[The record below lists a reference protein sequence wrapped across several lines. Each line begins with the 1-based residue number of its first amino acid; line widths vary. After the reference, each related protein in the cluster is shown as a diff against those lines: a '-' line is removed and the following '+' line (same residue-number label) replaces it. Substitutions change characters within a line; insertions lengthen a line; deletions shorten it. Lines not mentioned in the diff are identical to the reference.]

1 MPSQPPHQACA
12 HTYAMTRLQAAL
24 STFSP
29 SSNSTP
35 SSSSAPPFFPCTQDT
50 TVLHAHAHA
59 WPPPLSPLPLPSRAC
74 LGACKTC
81 SQHPQPGRDTPTPI
95 SRWYLQHL
103 PPQPLQQAQG
113 HDPPPVSPPPSAH
126 RHVQDLSNDADMDA
140 FMASNADV
148 TCADGK
154 VYKED
159 PNPLT
164 PKVTGLSPEEME
176 AKYMQIY
183 SK

>member
-1 MPSQPPHQACA
+1 M
-12 HTYAMTRLQAAL
+12 
-24 STFSP
+24 
-29 SSNSTP
+29 
-35 SSSSAPPFFPCTQDT
+35 
-50 TVLHAHAHA
+50 
-59 WPPPLSPLPLPSRAC
+59 
-74 LGACKTC
+74 
-81 SQHPQPGRDTPTPI
+81 
-95 SRWYLQHL
+95 